1 MNRSTIGFLAL
12 ALLGALAAGQGQP
25 ADDPSTP
32 RDAVQ
37 PAPQIAEDDPAP
49 LLADDETPPPAAD
62 EAAQGVRFAWVD
74 VFIDPGDVPLA
85 AYQFELAAETGAFQI
100 VGVEGGEHPAF
111 AEPPYYDPAALADD
125 RIIIAAFSTD
135 DDLPAGPMRVAR
147 IHVQIVGADTP
158 DYVVKL
164 TVAATA
170 DGTEIPAT
178 ATVVAGE
185 GT

>member
-25 ADDPSTP
+25 ANDTL
-32 RDAVQ
+32 
-37 PAPQIAEDDPAP
+37 PQS
-49 LLADDETPPPAAD
+49 AAD
-62 EAAQGVRFAWVD
+62 AAAQGVRFAWVD

-85 AYQFELAAETGAFQI
+85 AYQFELAAETGSFQI

-111 AEPPYYDPAALADD
+111 AEPPYYDPAALADE

-135 DDLPAGPMRVAR
+135 DDLPAGSTRIAR
-147 IHVQIVGADTP
+147 IHVQIAGGGTP